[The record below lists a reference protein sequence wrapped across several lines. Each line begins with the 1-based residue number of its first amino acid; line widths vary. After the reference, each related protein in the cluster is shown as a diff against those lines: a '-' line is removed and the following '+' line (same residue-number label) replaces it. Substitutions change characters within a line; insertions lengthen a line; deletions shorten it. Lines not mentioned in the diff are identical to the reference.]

1 MDGREKN
8 NCDSTSW
15 MSVLIILGTLMTS
28 FDNYY
33 ASFVNMRL
41 MISSFFGSNSRDTQY
56 FFNFEVRYFL

>member
-41 MISSFFGSNSRDTQY
+41 MIYSFF
-56 FFNFEVRYFL
+56 FWIEF